1 MLKND
6 SEVAKTLENIKKV
19 KNYSTKT
26 VKVLSESSKNTQ
38 GKNYGK
44 GSVRLVA
51 SGNWFNEE
59 IYHAMLIV
67 LKNEIELAKTR
78 NKLAK
83 EVFKGIGH
91 LGKTA

>member
-44 GSVRLVA
+44 GAVRLVA

-59 IYHAMLIV
+59 IYYAMLVV
-67 LKNEIELAKTR
+67 LKNEIDFAKSR
-78 NKLAK
+78 NKLSK
-83 EVFKGIGH
+83 EVFKGIEQ
-91 LGKTA
+91 LAKTA